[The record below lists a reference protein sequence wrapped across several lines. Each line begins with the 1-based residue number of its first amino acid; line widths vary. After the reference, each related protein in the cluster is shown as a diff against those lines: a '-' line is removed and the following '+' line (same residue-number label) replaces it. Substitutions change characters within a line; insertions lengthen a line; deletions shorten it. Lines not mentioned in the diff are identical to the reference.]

1 MKYKAK
7 LAKLEA
13 RRKAYDA
20 LPKNIQSSYM
30 RPGSQHK

>member
-7 LAKLEA
+7 LKTLEA
-13 RRKAYDA
+13 RRKSFDN
-20 LPKNIQSSYM
+20 LPKSIQEAYT